1 MPVRGQKCFFPVQ
14 CCEFLFVRHYLCRWK
29 TICNLAF
36 FPARPVSE
44 KARED
49 VTAKRKKVILR
60 EIRYN
65 LQNDIESNAPT
76 SDGTNPSTS
85 NVPVE
90 PFESAPKFISSN
102 CLETIDK
109 APPSS
114 TTQYFLS
121 SNNHSILDHQCD
133 VFPPS
138 RALKRSFDV
147 IENEPNESTEIQT
160 NPVLLV
166 AKNRKTSR
174 IDASTTL
181 LLSQFEI
188 DWSIIPFDI
197 ISQLENTTESVL
209 NETDYNRFVDHIV
222 GQTRNITTSTPLSVY
237 RQIAQVIVNKYNFF
251 IDVDDDGII
260 IGNGC
265 SSLIEK
271 LKNRNSYL
279 NRAHKSGHHNKN
291 LKLGDDPMR
300 QCRIGIRDNYYFTGE
315 PHVPKSCLQ
324 KLLKNIGW
332 DMDLLTSSKSYIRFK
347 MDSSSINDLMDNFPI
362 LRRKAFLEY
371 HFFEATGVEAEN
383 FKNNFL
389 EKRDRIISLS
399 QTYRNKSLHIQNS
412 ADDKSV
418 FSGIARLLK
427 EELTEIIHEVEADDT
442 EETIVKQ
449 YPIIVAIGS
458 TQQFFIHAQ
467 GHRISE
473 NFCSFAS
480 AVQFLIITYF
490 IYYYFYPTNFSKTLE
505 FLQIYFFKLVPNKG
519 TRSRATIVGQ
529 QQRMVRTLL
538 VKLAKL
544 KN

>member
-1 MPVRGQKCFFPVQ
+1 MSSSKIIRICNSSRK
-14 CCEFLFVRHYLCRWK
+14 K
-29 TICNLAF
+29 TIIKTYPKVTYLI
-36 FPARPVSE
+36 E
-44 KARED
+44 KAQRYFHED
-49 VTAKRKKVILR
+49 FSRIVLEDDGSTILDDEVVDACADGGLLLMLLNDNECWKPPKSPSLVTASAPSTFDIYDDVQIV
-60 EIRYN
+60 N

-412 ADDKSV
+412 ADDKCV

-449 YPIIVAIGS
+449 YPIIVAI
-458 TQQFFIHAQ
+458 
-467 GHRISE
+467 
-473 NFCSFAS
+473 
-480 AVQFLIITYF
+480 VLLIIVFPVLTVSS
-490 IYYYFYPTNFSKTLE
+490 I
-505 FLQIYFFKLVPNKG
+505 I
-519 TRSRATIVGQ
+519 
-529 QQRMVRTLL
+529 
-538 VKLAKL
+538 
-544 KN
+544 